1 MVPCKK
7 FKMVPFTSSRIK
19 NNAVFP
25 ACPTF
30 PGKLLYCLLKPISK
44 KIFCVWYAVLCCC
57 FFFQTVKQK
66 AYLLH
71 ENLDQLSNLN
81 IGFMSPLYL
90 FHLTDSYSS

>member
-1 MVPCKK
+1 MLYFLLAQHFQENCCTA
-7 FKMVPFTSSRIK
+7 FGSASS
-19 NNAVFP
+19 
-25 ACPTF
+25 AC
-30 PGKLLYCLLKPISK
+30 CLLKPISK

-66 AYLLH
+66 AYSLH